1 MANKRNLLEELTIE
15 IGFLGCKQA
24 ILEGSNPTQIEKK
37 IKMSKMKEPN
47 IGEMVRIGLII

>member
-1 MANKRNLLEELTIE
+1 MAKKRNLLEEQTIE

-24 ILEGSNPTQIEKK
+24 ILEGSNPTQTEKK